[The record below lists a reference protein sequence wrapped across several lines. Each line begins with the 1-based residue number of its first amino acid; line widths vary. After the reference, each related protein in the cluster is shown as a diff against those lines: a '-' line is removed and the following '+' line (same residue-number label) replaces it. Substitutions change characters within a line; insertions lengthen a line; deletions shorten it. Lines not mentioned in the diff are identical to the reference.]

1 MNNHQWRYCPVALAL
16 MATLWPQSGWSESY
30 FNPAFLS
37 DDTASVAD
45 LSRFEQGH
53 QQAPGVYRVDIWRN
67 DEFIATQDV
76 RFEQADDT
84 PPVAGGLAPCITRKM
99 LERFGVNLAAFP
111 ELVKVQDDTCV
122 PLATAI
128 PGSLVAFNFASQRLN
143 ISLPQVA
150 MQNSARGY
158 IPPEQ
163 WDEGIPAALLNYSF
177 TGNRGSED
185 DSYYLNL
192 QSGLN
197 YGAWRL
203 RNNGAWRYTQN
214 NGQRHSNWQNI
225 GTWA

>member
-163 WDEGIPAALLNYSF
+163 WMK
-177 TGNRGSED
+177 GSPP
-185 DSYYLNL
+185 
-192 QSGLN
+192 
-197 YGAWRL
+197 RC
-203 RNNGAWRYTQN
+203 
-214 NGQRHSNWQNI
+214 
-225 GTWA
+225 